1 MKKDDDKKKA
11 EDLKKQEVE
20 DEEKGM
26 TRAEAVKLVKR
37 EVVVLDEKGKPKL
50 DKNDEAMTKMVDIRE
65 SEVLDYKDYGDYVV
79 VVTKDGQK
87 FSNKKD

>member
-1 MKKDDDKKKA
+1 
-11 EDLKKQEVE
+11 
-20 DEEKGM
+20 M